1 MNDRMIGC
9 ENTMEGFGLSGI
21 TQIDISPGV
30 KTRTTNIY
38 HVTYSPEAHQMVLFF
53 WGCNLSCR
61 GCYRQ
66 KSIYSLMLKEYIDLA
81 NEEPKE
87 LASPPEKF
95 LEFDEVIRLFEGRD
109 IKHVVMEGAEAALDP
124 LYPEIARTL
133 HEKYGTHNILLT
145 NALQLPDDLSHTDS
159 VEIALKSIDDALHIA
174 YTGKSNKKILENFK
188 KLHASGMKLI
198 VESIYIPGLVD
209 IEETERMAEFVA
221 GVDRTIPYIV
231 LPYIKTGNN
240 PWRRPT
246 PEDMEKVAAAARKY
260 LDNVF
265 CVQGDEKPI
274 YETIRLF

>member
-1 MNDRMIGC
+1 MNDKLIGC
-9 ENTMEGFGLSGI
+9 ENTMAGFGLPGV
-21 TQIDISPGV
+21 TQIDKSVGV
-30 KTRTTNIY
+30 TPRTTNIY

-53 WGCNLSCR
+53 WGCNLACR

-66 KSIYSLMLKEYIDLA
+66 KNIYSLMLKEYIGAA
-81 NEEPKE
+81 NEEPGDIT
-87 LASPPEKF
+87 ASPTKF
-95 LEFDEVIRLFEGRD
+95 LEFDEVIKLFEGRE

-133 HEKYGTHNILLT
+133 HEKFGTHNILLT
-145 NALQLPDDLSHTDS
+145 NALQLPGDLSHTDS
-159 VEIALKSIDDALHIA
+159 VEIALKSIDDDLHIA

-198 VESIYIPGLVD
+198 VESVYIPGLVG
-209 IEETERMAEFVA
+209 IEETEQMAEFVA

-231 LPYIKTGNN
+231 LPYIRTGCN

-246 PEDMEKVAAAARKY
+246 PADMEKVAAAARKY

-265 CVQGDEKPI
+265 CVQGDEQPI
-274 YETIRLF
+274 YETIKLF